1 MARTLRPHQP
11 GAAFHIVS
19 RTQGHQHWFLPD
31 MKREI
36 EKYVVDGVASG
47 GARLFAHAVMD
58 NHIHVLL
65 FQGSAPL
72 GWVMQPI
79 LRRSALLVQRV
90 HGVEGHV
97 FERNFR
103 VRQCESVEHVRNSI
117 LYIHRNPV
125 VARMCQTAIDYE
137 FSSARAYEGLV
148 PCGSIC
154 VDDGLQ
160 VFGCGTS
167 TSSNDLRIE
176 YRMRLN
182 REMPPDDVK
191 FFDFFLPHR
200 RRSTTLAITRWSEQS
215 RRPAT
220 DIRDAALRIIKAIDP
235 DAVIELVRSR
245 YGGPK
250 IVAIRH
256 QVIAS
261 LLQRG
266 YAGVEIASYLR
277 VSAAT
282 VSKVRSRMRWAS
294 LEASLDSNWW
304 QH

>member
-1 MARTLRPHQP
+1 MFRSMARTLRPHQP

-36 EKYVVDGVASG
+36 AKHIVDGVASA
-47 GARLFAHAVMD
+47 GARLISHVVMD

-79 LRRSALLVQRV
+79 LRRTALLVQRI
-90 HGVEGHV
+90 HDVEGHV

-103 VRQCESVEHVRNSI
+103 VKQCESVEHVRNAI

-125 VARMCQTAIDYE
+125 VAELCQAAIDYE

-154 VDDGLQ
+154 VEDGLQ

-167 TSSNDLRIE
+167 TSTNDPRVE

-182 REMPPDDVK
+182 GSMEPDELEW
-191 FFDFFLPHR
+191 FDFFMPR
-200 RRSTTLAITRWSEQS
+200 RRVRTKLAITRWSEQS
-215 RRPAT
+215 RRPAM
-220 DIRDAALRIIKAIDP
+220 DVRDAALRVIKAIDP
-235 DAVIELVRSR
+235 NAVVELVRSR
-245 YGGPK
+245 YGGPQ
-250 IVAIRH
+250 IVAIRY

-266 YAGVEIASYLR
+266 YSGVEIASFLR
-277 VSAAT
+277 VSATT

-294 LEASLDSNWW
+294 LEVSAG
-304 QH
+304 